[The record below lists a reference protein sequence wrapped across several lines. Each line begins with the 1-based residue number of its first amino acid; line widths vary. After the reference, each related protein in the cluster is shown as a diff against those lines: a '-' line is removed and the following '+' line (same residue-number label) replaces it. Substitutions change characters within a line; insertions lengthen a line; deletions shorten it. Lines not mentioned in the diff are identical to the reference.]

1 MSTLRILLWLALL
14 LALAAAVMLYL
25 QPGFM
30 VLLAE
35 QVWACF

>member
-1 MSTLRILLWLALL
+1 MTTARILLWLALAL
-14 LALAAAVMLYL
+14 VLAGAVMLYL